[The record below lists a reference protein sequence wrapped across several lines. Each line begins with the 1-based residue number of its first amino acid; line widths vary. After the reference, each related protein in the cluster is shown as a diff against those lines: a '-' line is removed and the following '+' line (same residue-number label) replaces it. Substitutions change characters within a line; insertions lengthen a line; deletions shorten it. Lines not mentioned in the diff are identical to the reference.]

1 MATAHHGLCGTI
13 PPGPLPGRE
22 LYIVSAFQLLQFAG
36 QISEEERQEIVKR
49 CPVPVPAFNSAPHCS
64 SILQDLVPR
73 YPHDVIP
80 LLGQILVAVLIML
93 AAFGGLMM
101 LTVDFDDQV
110 QRTQQ
115 KSTV

>member
-1 MATAHHGLCGTI
+1 MRGPVLNALINCLFDL
-13 PPGPLPGRE
+13 PPHR
-22 LYIVSAFQLLQFAG
+22 
-36 QISEEERQEIVKR
+36 
-49 CPVPVPAFNSAPHCS
+49 S

-110 QRTQQ
+110 QRSAT
-115 KSTV
+115 KVDGVR